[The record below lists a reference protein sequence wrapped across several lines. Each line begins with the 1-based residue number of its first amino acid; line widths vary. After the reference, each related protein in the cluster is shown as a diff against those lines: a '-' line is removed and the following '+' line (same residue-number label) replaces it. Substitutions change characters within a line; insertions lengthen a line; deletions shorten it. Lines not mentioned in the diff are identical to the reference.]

1 MVYHNLMGLNQIV
14 DKANKQR
21 KTEHFEPI
29 MGDLSNISRHITSI
43 DEEVEQL
50 KRHIKILTD
59 KNKLLEQKNKEFSKK
74 LAFRFAINDIV
85 IGFIASVLAFLLEH
99 ILFR

>member
-1 MVYHNLMGLNQIV
+1 MVKPDLSKLNQIV

-21 KTEHFEPI
+21 KAEHFEPI
-29 MGDLSNISRHITSI
+29 MGDLSNISRHIISI

-74 LAFRFAINDIV
+74 LAFRFAINDIF
-85 IGFIASVLAFLLEH
+85 IGFIASVLAFLLEY